1 LVATAELSFGCDDNG
16 DYRIFYE
23 AVNATY
29 QFSQPVVTGAIVIPP
44 ATITWSVAPNAG
56 ASFGT
61 PTVTSGEIVVDAC
74 DGTEVLGIQIS
85 APDNAQIDAT
95 QDTLPF
101 TGASTGSMA
110 LLAAAFAGA
119 GLLLVLAARQTKEQS
134 PARSWN

>member
-1 LVATAELSFGCDDNG
+1 VASYSLSYGCDDN
-16 DYRIFYE
+16 DEYRITYS
-23 AVNATY
+23 AVNASFS
-29 QFSQPVVTGAIVIPP
+29 FSQAVVSGAVVNPP
-44 ATITWSVAPNAG
+44 ASISWSVAANAG
-56 ASFGT
+56 AAFASPT
-61 PTVTSGEIVVDAC
+61 PTTGPPIVVVSC
-74 DGTEVLGIQIS
+74 ETEVEGIQVS
-85 APDNAQIDAT
+85 LPDNAQIDAT